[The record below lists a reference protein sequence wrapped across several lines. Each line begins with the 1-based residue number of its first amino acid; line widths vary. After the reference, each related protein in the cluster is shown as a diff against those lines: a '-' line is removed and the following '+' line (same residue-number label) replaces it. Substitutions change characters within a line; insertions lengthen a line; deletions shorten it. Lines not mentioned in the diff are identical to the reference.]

1 MPILGDLYDELL
13 KQPEPEAARIA
24 SALELYVSGSLNV
37 FNHRT
42 NVELSNRL
50 VCFDIKQLGKQLK
63 KLGMLIVQ
71 DQVWNRVTVNRAEKK
86 STRYYMDEFHLL
98 LKEEQTAAYSVEIW
112 KRFRKWGGIPTAI
125 TQNVKDLLSSREVE
139 NIFENSDFVLM
150 LNQAAGDRAI
160 LAKQLNISPQQ
171 MKYVTHTE
179 AGRALPGNDDEAGG
193 SGRSMTEELKTD
205 IIINRDALFA
215 LRELPDESV
224 NCCVTSPPYYA
235 LRDYGLDAQIGRED
249 TPEEYIERL
258 VAVFHELKR
267 VLRSDGTFWLNIA
280 DTYCGTGNKGYYAD
294 PKNPKGRNGQQT
306 AKNARAPGC
315 KQKDLIGIPWLL
327 AFALRA
333 DGWYLRSDIIWQKEN
348 PMPESCKDR
357 PSRCYEHIF
366 LLTKSKKYFYD
377 AAAIA
382 EPVAATTA
390 ARYRTGRGAGHKYAD
405 EVPGQGK
412 VQGINRTRS
421 GGYYDEALIPTMRNK
436 RDVWLINTVPYS
448 GGHFAAYPPKLAET
462 CILAGC
468 PKGGVV
474 IDPFLGSGT
483 TAAVAKSLDRHYI
496 GIELNIEY
504 CALARA
510 RIGGVKP

>member
-1 MPILGDLYDELL
+1 
-13 KQPEPEAARIA
+13 
-24 SALELYVSGSLNV
+24 
-37 FNHRT
+37 
-42 NVELSNRL
+42 
-50 VCFDIKQLGKQLK
+50 
-63 KLGMLIVQ
+63 
-71 DQVWNRVTVNRAEKK
+71 
-86 STRYYMDEFHLL
+86 
-98 LKEEQTAAYSVEIW
+98 
-112 KRFRKWGGIPTAI
+112 
-125 TQNVKDLLSSREVE
+125 
-139 NIFENSDFVLM
+139 
-150 LNQAAGDRAI
+150 
-160 LAKQLNISPQQ
+160 
-171 MKYVTHTE
+171 
-179 AGRALPGNDDEAGG
+179 
-193 SGRSMTEELKTD
+193 MTEELKTD

-315 KQKDLIGIPWLL
+315 KQKDLKGYYADPKNPKGRNGQQTAKNARAPGCKQKDLIGIPWLL

-382 EPVAATTA
+382 EPIAATTA

-462 CILAGC
+462 CIKAGC

-510 RIGGVKP
+510 RIGGVQP